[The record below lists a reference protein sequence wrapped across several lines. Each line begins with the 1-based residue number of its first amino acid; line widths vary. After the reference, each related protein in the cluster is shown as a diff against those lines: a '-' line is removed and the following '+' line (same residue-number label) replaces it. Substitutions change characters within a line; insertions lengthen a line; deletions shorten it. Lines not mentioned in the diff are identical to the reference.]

1 MVVVSTIGKPHVP
14 ERAQMSAAA
23 PGTAPEY
30 SRGPGASRG
39 GVPVPP
45 ALWRALALAAFV
57 GAILLVVADFTTLF
71 EARGVGF
78 SRHVPGHRNHS
89 YAMVVI
95 GGVALVMALLA
106 MRSQSRSALA
116 ALAMLG
122 LVAIVIA
129 LGFDL
134 PDATGIATL
143 RSFQDARLAPRT
155 GFYLET
161 LGAALVAVAAV
172 GGLLLA
178 SPSRD
183 RRPARR

>member
-1 MVVVSTIGKPHVP
+1 
-14 ERAQMSAAA
+14 
-23 PGTAPEY
+23 
-30 SRGPGASRG
+30 
-39 GVPVPP
+39 
-45 ALWRALALAAFV
+45 
-57 GAILLVVADFTTLF
+57 
-71 EARGVGF
+71 
-78 SRHVPGHRNHS
+78 
-89 YAMVVI
+89 
-95 GGVALVMALLA
+95 MALLA